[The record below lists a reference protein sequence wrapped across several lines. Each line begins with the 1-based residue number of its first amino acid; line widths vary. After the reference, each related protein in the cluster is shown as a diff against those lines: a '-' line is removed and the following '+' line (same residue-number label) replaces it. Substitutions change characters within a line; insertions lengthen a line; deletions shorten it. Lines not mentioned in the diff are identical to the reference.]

1 MNTLSFREIPMS
13 ALSFNPFSKVL
24 QQWMLI
30 SAGTEKDCNTMTASW
45 GMFGGL
51 WQKNVVEVFIRP
63 QRFTKTFIDSH
74 DFVTLSFLPD
84 RYRDA
89 LKICGTVSGRDTDK
103 WKKAGISPFPISGT
117 VAVAEAELVI
127 VGQKLYS
134 QYIDPKLFVDK
145 NIDAFCYPD
154 KDYHEAYIY
163 EVKQVFEKER

>member
-134 QYIDPKLFVDK
+134 QFFDPKLFVDK

>member
-1 MNTLSFREIPMS
+1 MNTLSFREIPIS

-51 WQKNVVEVFIRP
+51 WQKTVVEVFIRP

-74 DFVTLSFLPD
+74 DLVTLSFLPE

-89 LKICGTVSGRDTDK
+89 LKICGTISGRDTDK
-103 WKKAGISPFPISGT
+103 WKKAGISPYPINGT

-127 VGQKLYS
+127 VGKKLYS
-134 QYIDPKLFVDK
+134 QFFDPKLFVDK
-145 NIDAFCYPD
+145 TIDAACYPD

-163 EVKQVFEKER
+163 EVCRVFEKAR